1 MKLLWLLL
9 PLAPSVFSKP
19 TNDSESLVWGA
30 YRPNLYFGLR
40 PRLPQS
46 LMTGL
51 AWFGTQDYQS
61 ITREH
66 AVCTRVG
73 CVADETCCAGIR
85 HACDQGDGLD
95 GYSWTEYDARE
106 GGEQVIKDGVNNV
119 KITTEFLK
127 VPGGEHGGSW
137 AARIKGE
144 PIDPSKSHR
153 EGALETYA
161 YCAAQHGHRASL
173 PYSTLGWR
181 AWAELTWTPWKTKTS
196 VIHRPL

>member
-1 MKLLWLLL
+1 MKILWLLL
-9 PLAPSVFSKP
+9 PLAPSVFSKA

-46 LMTGL
+46 VMTGL

-61 ITREH
+61 ITREST
-66 AVCTRVG
+66 VCTCTR
-73 CVADETCCAGIR
+73 CATDMLCCAGIR

-95 GYSWTEYDARE
+95 GYSWTEYDARK

-119 KITTEFLK
+119 KITTQFLK
-127 VPGGEHGGSW
+127 VAGGEHGGSW

-144 PIDPSKSHR
+144 PIDPSVSEYQR
-153 EGALETYA
+153 ALKTTTYS
-161 YCAAQHGHRASL
+161 AAQHGRPVSL
-173 PYSTLGWR
+173 PYSTSGWR
-181 AWAELTWTPWKTKTS
+181 A
-196 VIHRPL
+196 